1 MLRKQLSKT
10 PEETRKTTERE
21 NTDDL
26 EVQDESPLRRTLGII
41 CGMSSCIFFAFSSL
55 LVKLLREIPPQ
66 EVVFFRNM
74 VQVIFVLPPL
84 IYNKIPIVGN
94 TKHLPFLCVR
104 GIAGTLALC
113 CQFYA
118 FQHMALADATVI
130 VFSAPIFTGVLAH
143 FLLGEAWGWFDAVAT
158 LLCFTGVVLIARPTF
173 LFPRPIESTTLA
185 SDWEQ
190 VTASLVALLGA
201 ILTSIALIAIRKLKG
216 VNFLVPVFFVGLSS
230 VVLTMG
236 AILASGSFQSV
247 ICGHSHEWFLLAL
260 GFCGLGEST
269 PGTDN
274 QKPSIYIIT
283 GGQALL
289 TRSVQLERAGVVAL
303 VRTLDIALAFILQ
316 LLFLD
321 YTANVYSI
329 VGAALVLGAI

>member
-1 MLRKQLSKT
+1 MLRKQLFKT
-10 PEETRKTTERE
+10 PEETRKTTEKE

-26 EVQDESPLRRTLGII
+26 EVQDEYSPLRRTLGII
-41 CGMSSCIFFAFSSL
+41 CAMSSCIFFAFSSL

-190 VTASLVALLGA
+190 VIKTIILVH
-201 ILTSIALIAIRKLKG
+201 I
-216 VNFLVPVFFVGLSS
+216 
-230 VVLTMG
+230 
-236 AILASGSFQSV
+236 SV
-247 ICGHSHEWFLLAL
+247 ICWPFYFHIEI
-260 GFCGLGEST
+260 
-269 PGTDN
+269 N
-274 QKPSIYIIT
+274 QKKCSKFHFSAKYCMVTDWGNGFMIT
-283 GGQALL
+283 V
-289 TRSVQLERAGVVAL
+289 TNIE
-303 VRTLDIALAFILQ
+303 TLSDH
-316 LLFLD
+316 
-321 YTANVYSI
+321 
-329 VGAALVLGAI
+329 